1 MFPTGR
7 LSRYISFSKPRML
20 SALGRCFTF
29 DASADGYARGEGA
42 GAVLLRLPEEAVEAA
57 RTAEQPEATLERC
70 GLLGV
75 AVNQDPCEEK
85 TLCFLVSSWFCWRVE
100 WEVFGWMA
108 IFVGKA
114 AALSFKDTFSLGGS
128 RKDMLFLLLSW
139 GMM

>member
-1 MFPTGR
+1 
-7 LSRYISFSKPRML
+7 ML

-42 GAVLLRLPEEAVEAA
+42 GAVLLRLPEEAIEAA

-75 AVNQDPCEEK
+75 AVNQDTGEEK

-100 WEVFGWMA
+100 WEVFGWMV
-108 IFVGKA
+108 IFCWE
-114 AALSFKDTFSLGGS
+114 SS
-128 RKDMLFLLLSW
+128 RIEF
-139 GMM
+139 